1 MLEVFIANKVYYTGF
16 VLVLFP
22 QDGFMFPDNNLPH
35 IYKTQFHV
43 LSPSRQRTTYCH
55 CRGVSMKPTHIYFRT
70 IIFLCVITLALFFIN
85 CSNGP
90 RLELSENWK
99 IILGDNPDFKLIEF
113 DHSSWRT
120 ITLPGLLDTQ
130 KKRQSFWLR
139 REITIPEELSG
150 KDIAFFVGKVWD
162 VEQTYFN
169 GVRIGASGK
178 EYPDFFSEWNFF
190 RYYHIPPE
198 LIKKSE
204 KNIIAVRV
212 FTNQFALWNGI
223 PFIAPL
229 EEVKKSAFFHRL
241 GAEYLPLG
249 FGMLTLLIAFS
260 SLAQFFLDKTNKLA
274 LHFSAVS
281 FLWFFL
287 SFHYYLPDYFIMSFN
302 TQDKLYYA
310 LLSIEII
317 WIYIFLEKLLHMYIV
332 FIRRIFLIILPF
344 VLLLILSATENDP
357 ITGWRFDIIGGFGII
372 IQLFM
377 GYLIIQSLRKKNKE
391 AAIMLF
397 AYIIFMICIVHDA
410 LSISNVIFTNIFWN
424 NFGYPSLILGFGAI
438 LSLRVIDMTRRLEIS
453 TIEIEE
459 KNKNLIDVLSN
470 IKNSIIELTKFSS
483 GVQSMARK
491 LRDDMDEQGTNL
503 EEISAAIEQVS
514 ASIESISLNAKRQ
527 EETISK
533 NKEILV
539 QYISS
544 INRITDAAKKAVQLS
559 FQSQGQTSQTR
570 KNLEEVREVMM
581 KIKESSGAIREITEV
596 INDIAEKTNLLS
608 LNASIEAARAGN
620 YGRGFAV
627 VADEIGKLADVSIQQ
642 AKSIQ
647 EMIKES
653 VDQIEK
659 ETDLIINSSNSIVD
673 VERAVNDVNAGIDT
687 ILDMCISQENLTRDA
702 EQNMELMLNGSK
714 DIAVSTDEEKRAIF
728 NVQKSI
734 DHLLG
739 ITGGVTTSVSAMVE
753 SLEKLYRQID
763 LLRNTAKEDTIT
775 K

>member
-1 MLEVFIANKVYYTGF
+1 MKQLYTK
-16 VLVLFP
+16 LSRLFP
-22 QDGFMFPDNNLPH
+22 
-35 IYKTQFHV
+35 TV
-43 LSPSRQRTTYCH
+43 L
-55 CRGVSMKPTHIYFRT
+55 
-70 IIFLCVITLALFFIN
+70 IIFLVLCALSA
-85 CSNGP
+85 CSNKD
-90 RLELSENWK
+90 RMEISNNWK
-99 IILGDNPDFKLIEF
+99 IIKDDNPDYRLFEF
-113 DHSSWRT
+113 DHSPWDT
-120 ITLPGLLDTQ
+120 ISLPGLLDAQ
-130 KKRQSFWLR
+130 KKRQTFWLR
-139 REITIPEELSG
+139 RELSIPEKFAG
-150 KDIAFFVGKVWD
+150 KDIAFFVGKIWD

-169 GVRIGASGK
+169 GVKIGSAGK

-190 RYYHIPPE
+190 RYYHIPQE
-198 LIKKSE
+198 LIKHNE

-223 PFIAPL
+223 PFIAPID
-229 EEVKKSAFFHRL
+229 EVKISTFFHRL
-241 GAEYLPLG
+241 GAEYLPLA
-249 FGMLTLLIAFS
+249 FGLLTLLIALS
-260 SLAQFFLDKTNKLA
+260 SLMQFLLDRTNKLA
-274 LHFSAVS
+274 LHFTGVS
-281 FLWFFL
+281 FIWFVL
-287 SFHYYLPDYFIMSFN
+287 SFHYYLPDFFIMSFN
-302 TQDKLYYA
+302 TQDKLYYT
-310 LLSIEII
+310 LLSVEII
-317 WIYIFLEKLLHMYIV
+317 WIYIFLEKLLHMHISR
-332 FIRRIFLIILPF
+332 IRRILLIILPV
-344 VLLLILSATENDP
+344 VLILTLSATADDP
-357 ITGWRFDIIGGFGII
+357 ITGWRFDVIGAFGIL
-372 IQLFM
+372 IQLIM

-391 AAIMLF
+391 ARIMLF
-397 AYIIFMICIVHDA
+397 AYIIFMVCIIHDA
-410 LSISNVIFTNIFWN
+410 LSISNVIFSNIFWN
-424 NFGYPSLILGFGAI
+424 NFGYPALILGFGVI
-438 LSLRVIDMTRRLEIS
+438 LSLRVIDMTRRLEV
-453 TIEIEE
+453 TTAEVEE
-459 KNKNLIDVLSN
+459 KHKSLLGVLSS
-470 IKNSIIELTKFSS
+470 IKNSISELTEFSS
-483 GVQSMARK
+483 SIQSMARK
-491 LRDDMDEQGTNL
+491 LRAEMDEQGANL

-514 ASIESISLNAKRQ
+514 ASIESIASNAKRQ

-653 VDQIEK
+653 VDQIER

-687 ILDMCISQENLTRDA
+687 ILDMCISQEHLTRDA
-702 EQNMELMLNGSK
+702 EQNMELMLNGSR
-714 DIAVSTDEEKRAIF
+714 DIAESTDEEKRAIF
-728 NVQKSI
+728 NVQKAI

-739 ITGGVTTSVSAMVE
+739 ITGAVTTSVAAMVE

-763 LLRNTAKEDTIT
+763 LLRDTSKT
-775 K
+775 E

>member
-1 MLEVFIANKVYYTGF
+1 MKI
-16 VLVLFP
+16 
-22 QDGFMFPDNNLPH
+22 H
-35 IYKTQFHV
+35 ITRKH
-43 LSPSRQRTTYCH
+43 LHSL
-55 CRGVSMKPTHIYFRT
+55 IL
-70 IIFLCVITLALFFIN
+70 IITLASFFLSA
-85 CSNGP
+85 CSNNP
-90 RLELSENWK
+90 RIEIADNWK
-99 IILGDNPDFKLIEF
+99 IIAGDNPDYRLAEF

-120 ITLPGLLDTQ
+120 IALPGLLDSQ
-130 KKRQSFWLR
+130 KKRQTFWLR
-139 REITIPEELSG
+139 REISIPEAFAG
-150 KDIAFFVGKVWD
+150 KDIAFFVGKIWD

-169 GVRIGASGK
+169 GVKIGAAGK
-178 EYPDFFSEWNFF
+178 EYPEFFSEWNFF

-198 LIKKSE
+198 LIKPNE

-223 PFIAPL
+223 PFIGPL
-229 EEVKKSAFFHRL
+229 DEVKISTFFHRL
-241 GAEYLPLG
+241 GAEYLPLA
-249 FGMLTLLIAFS
+249 FGLLTLLIAIS
-260 SLAQFFLDKTNKLA
+260 SLTQFFLDRSNRLA
-274 LHFSAVS
+274 IHFAGVS
-281 FLWFFL
+281 FLWFIL

-310 LLSIEII
+310 LLSVEII
-317 WIYIFLEKLLHMYIV
+317 WIYIFLEKLLRTQIPLM
-332 FIRRIFLIILPF
+332 RRILLIILPL
-344 VLLLILSATENDP
+344 VLLLTLSATADDP
-357 ITGWRFDIIGGFGII
+357 ITGWRFDAIGGFGII
-372 IQLFM
+372 IQLIM

-391 AAIMLF
+391 AGIMLF
-397 AYIIFMICIVHDA
+397 AYVIFMICIIHDA
-410 LSISNVIFTNIFWN
+410 LSISNIIFTNIFWN
-424 NFGYPSLILGFGAI
+424 NLGYPALILGFGAI
-438 LSLRVIDMTRRLEIS
+438 LSLRVIDMTRRLEV
-453 TIEIEE
+453 TTAEVEE
-459 KNKNLIDVLSN
+459 KNKSLLEVLSS
-470 IKNSIIELTKFSS
+470 IKNSIAELTEFSS
-483 GVQSMARK
+483 SVQSMARK
-491 LRDDMDEQGTNL
+491 LRADMDEQGSNL

-514 ASIESISLNAKRQ
+514 ESIESIASNAKRQ

-647 EMIKES
+647 DMIKES
-653 VDQIEK
+653 VDQIER

-687 ILDMCISQENLTRDA
+687 ILDMCISQEHLTRDA

-714 DIAVSTDEEKRAIF
+714 DIAESTDEEKRAIY
-728 NVQKSI
+728 NVQKAI

-739 ITGGVTTSVSAMVE
+739 ITGAVTSSVAAMVE

-763 LLRNTAKEDTIT
+763 LLRETSKAE
-775 K
+775 